1 MMTYL
6 EYIIKM
12 QSIAKIGLTFNN
24 DPYALENYKLIED
37 LSKEMLEKYTDSNIE
52 EDNYFIRNIYP
63 TPNVSTRVL
72 VIKDD
77 KILMVKEIK
86 TQDYSLPG
94 GWCDVFDNI
103 RKNAVDEAKQESG
116 FDIVVDKVLAIF
128 NRQTYQKIKSS
139 VSEYS
144 IYFSASIISGKASVS
159 HETDDV
165 DFFDIDNLP
174 KLSYKNTH
182 EEINIAYDVYI
193 NNKETY
199 FD

>member
-103 RKNAVDEAKQESG
+103 KKNAVDEAKQESG